1 MLGRRWWG
9 SLVVRCG
16 AVFMTGP
23 GVLGRW
29 TARLARLGV
38 VSIGERVVGVGA
50 IKGGDEVP
58 EGILLVEEA
67 N

>member
-1 MLGRRWWG
+1 
-9 SLVVRCG
+9 
-16 AVFMTGP
+16 MTGP

-38 VSIGERVVGVGA
+38 VGIGERVVGVGSV
-50 IKGGDEVP
+50 KGGDEVP
-58 EGILLVEEA
+58 EGVLLVEVA